1 MTDKTI
7 DPPGPAMTNGGAPNG
22 LPQVEHGNVRSF
34 ILGTPEILKP
44 LILFCTHAIRMRDS
58 RSCSLITRVLGSLV
72 PEFDSGREIDTEVRE
87 FISTEVLKACI
98 TSLHDSYFVDLQ
110 KDLAQLIASI
120 LLHYGPRSETPK
132 QILLSLPSMPPEK
145 IERAIQQLY
154 KAHQNTRQQRAIV
167 LDLLESLRGVSV
179 SEQGRIMK
187 ADPKKV
193 RTAIQER
200 YMTVD
205 VQADGKEKETTP
217 DLGGVADMFGQ
228 P

>member
-1 MTDKTI
+1 MSDGSAI
-7 DPPGPAMTNGGAPNG
+7 NG
-22 LPQVEHGNVRSF
+22 LPHVEHGNVRSF
-34 ILGTPEILKP
+34 ILSTPEILKP
-44 LILFCTHAIRMRDS
+44 LILFCTHTIRMRDS

-72 PEFDSGREIDTEVRE
+72 PEFDAGGEIDTEVRE

-120 LLHYGPRSETPK
+120 LLNYVPRSGTPK
-132 QILLSLPSMPPEK
+132 QILLSLPSMPPDK
-145 IERAIQQLY
+145 LDRAVQQLY

-179 SEQGRIMK
+179 SEQGRMSK
-187 ADPKKV
+187 PDASKV
-193 RTAIQER
+193 RSAIQER

-205 VQADGKEKETTP
+205 VQAEGKEKEATP
-217 DLGGVADMFGQ
+217 DLGGVADMFGR